1 MKKIYF
7 IFLFVFPLIVFSQAS
22 KYHYIPPLTSAEGN
36 ADDMSAI
43 AKAWKMQMN
52 YISNMKKET
61 FALKVGDKVNW
72 TYRGF
77 TKEGT
82 VQKVNRTTVDVVATG
97 ATPFGR
103 TVTRVPMSMLGE

>member
-1 MKKIYF
+1 MEDANELYLHMKE
-7 IFLFVFPLIVFSQAS
+7 A
-22 KYHYIPPLTSAEGN
+22 
-36 ADDMSAI
+36 
-43 AKAWKMQMN
+43 
-52 YISNMKKET
+52 

-97 ATPFGR
+97 ATHSVVLLPSS
-103 TVTRVPMSMLGE
+103 MSMLGE